1 MAKPWAGNAIEIN
14 SSPKV
19 SAAGTAT
26 FDDDDFDMDFE
37 IDSDLEA
44 MIAECSQPES
54 ATTTDHPDC
63 GATQSSESSSRS
75 SQKQTTQTSTQHNR
89 PHGRRRAISDRPRFK
104 LARPQQHQFHTLD
117 THVNTIA
124 EDRGELWWQRYVPKS
139 ADELAIH
146 ASKIT
151 QVRGWLEMASYAATH
166 GGSRGTDYFR
176 ILVLEGPAGSCKSTC
191 VRVLADELGLEIVEW
206 INPLSGRLSDAA
218 QNEDTVGVVRAF
230 EEFLSQA
237 ERYTGLQMQKSDGVM
252 NDGSKGKLILIDD
265 LPNIGHRD
273 TRLSFGKA
281 LTRFSMLPARGSF
294 PMVIIVTESFAAQ
307 QVLEDDGR
315 RDRITRRFRETD
327 TMQNADI
334 SIWSAMDV
342 LPTGVY
348 NSSYC
353 QSIKFNPVAPTIVVK
368 GLKRILLLRNGLDNV
383 KGSKLTST
391 CTAALKTIADE
402 CQGDLRLAVTML
414 QVSQAG
420 NQIPTSLDSNLLTV
434 GQKRR
439 RKVGTESKIVD
450 ISTNTGGETRR
461 TALDLFHALGKVLYA
476 KRTLVVDSGQRLTHG
491 RLESDPDEILDRLP
505 MDLSTF
511 GLYVHE
517 NYAEFCSN
525 IEEAAQASAYFSDA
539 DVLGSGQHGAAA
551 GTLDVYAAML
561 SVRGFMHTKNNPR
574 LVEDSALPKSKSR
587 NNRGMTAFRKPLFFE
602 MYRQRMTNSRS
613 LHDEAGIEM
622 LRIGGLG
629 LTKTM
634 ETDLVLDVLPYWVQI
649 NARAECE
656 VASRHPAIFQRLVG
670 LAMTDK
676 SGVGNTL
683 LQRLAV
689 STTTVRTTHQ
699 LPPML
704 SAADPQEVDQKL
716 VLSDDDVE
724 DFSE

>member
-19 SAAGTAT
+19 SAAGTST
-26 FDDDDFDMDFE
+26 SVDDDFDMDFE

-54 ATTTDHPDC
+54 AAATDQPDC
-63 GATQSSESSSRS
+63 AATQSSQSSSRS
-75 SQKQTTQTSTQHNR
+75 SQKQSKTLTQQTR

-104 LARPQQHQFHTLD
+104 LARPQQHHTLD

-124 EDRGELWWQRYVPKS
+124 EDHGDRGELWWQRYVPKS
-139 ADELAIH
+139 VDELAIH
-146 ASKIT
+146 GSKIA
-151 QVRGWLEMASYAATH
+151 QVRGWLEMASDAAIN

-191 VRVLADELGLEIVEW
+191 VRVLADQLGLEIIEW

-230 EEFLSQA
+230 EEFLSRA
-237 ERYTGLQMQKSDGVM
+237 ERYTGIQMQQSDGI
-252 NDGSKGKLILIDD
+252 NNGSKGKLILIDD

-307 QVLEDDGR
+307 QVLDDGG
-315 RDRITRRFRETD
+315 RDRFTRRFRETD

-342 LPTGVY
+342 LPGGVY

-353 QSIKFNPVAPTIVVK
+353 QCIKFNPVAPTIVVK
-368 GLKRILLLRNGLDNV
+368 GLKRILLIRNGLNV
-383 KGSKLTST
+383 KGAKFTSN
-391 CTAALKTIADE
+391 CTNVLKGIADE

-420 NQIPTSLDSNLLTV
+420 NQIPISLDSNLSV
-434 GQKRR
+434 GKKRR
-439 RKVGTESKIVD
+439 IGIESVD
-450 ISTNTGGETRR
+450 INSNTGGETRR
-461 TALDLFHALGKVLYA
+461 TTLDLFHALGKVLYA
-476 KRTLVVDSGQRLTHG
+476 KRTLVGREKRLTRG

-517 NYAEFCSN
+517 NYTDFCSN
-525 IEEAAQASAYFSDA
+525 IEEAAQASEYFSDA
-539 DVLGSGQHGAAA
+539 DLFANGRHGSAA
-551 GTLDVYAAML
+551 GFLDVYGGML
-561 SVRGFMHTKNNPR
+561 SVRGFMHTKDNPGF
-574 LVEDSALPKSKSR
+574 VGSALPNVNR
-587 NNRGMTAFRKPLFFE
+587 NIRGMTAFRKPLFFE
-602 MYRQRMTNSRS
+602 MYRQRVTNSRT
-613 LHDEAGIEM
+613 LHDEAGVEL

-629 LTKTM
+629 LARSM
-634 ETDLVLDVLPYWVQI
+634 ENDVVLDVLPYWVRI
-649 NARAECE
+649 NTRPEC
-656 VASRHPAIFQRLVG
+656 VAIRQHPAIFQRLVA
-670 LAMTDK
+670 LAMPEE
-676 SGVGNTL
+676 SAVGDIL
-683 LQRLAV
+683 RLAA
-689 STTTVRTTHQ
+689 STARTTH
-699 LPPML
+699 PPF
-704 SAADPQEVDQKL
+704 SGADPQEMDQKL